1 MKTRIHGL
9 LALPDAVRK
18 GDFVQ
23 EHGLIARETMDVDDA
38 NATLAGYSSSEAA
51 RS

>member
-1 MKTRIHGL
+1 MTTCIHDL
-9 LALPDAVRK
+9 LDLPEAVRK
-18 GDFVQ
+18 
-23 EHGLIARETMDVDDA
+23 GLIARETMDVDDA